1 MRLWRHMSLTWIR
14 TWWYNNRH
22 MSLTWICTRWYG
34 RSYKS
39 FIFLLH
45 QTPFQRL
52 TLRMTRFYTSQPSAK
67 VWNRL
72 QHVMRNMGYDARTS
86 ADKVGIQTTMATI
99 ARFNHTYI
107 GFMNNATWSS
117 GNRYS
122 QGSLITVVSRKYA
135 PPFATL
141 ALVQNAGGLICSM
154 QHFLSQLRPPFRLSK
169 AWPHCRW
176 GVHPSARLWQASVVR
191 GKKAGHFH
199 EVAGMSIVDAG
210 GPSLMR
216 AVLVCGRHFNGRQPI
231 GLNKSRKWVFFLGG
245 GYVRDK
251 NTSARLCAK
260 NAGGGGLCVRG
271 GIFVGHYGTCI
282 WCTVLPQEQLVPIP
296 EQALSSPPSSHFG
309 STVYM

>member
-1 MRLWRHMSLTWIR
+1 MKWKLTAFLPNVTSFSPCLEKKKTKKKPYNCTFGAFFGTIFVYISTAQCTSVIWSLTQKGWDR
-14 TWWYNNRH
+14 ESKFVLKWG
-22 MSLTWICTRWYG
+22 SKVFLLDSDSFLYG

-99 ARFNHTYI
+99 ARFNHTYV
-107 GFMNNATWSS
+107 GFMNIATWSS

-141 ALVQNAGGLICSM
+141 ALVQNAGGLIRSM

-176 GVHPSARLWQASVVR
+176 GVHPSTRRRDAPDASSRLWRASALS
-191 GKKAGHFH
+191 GEEAGHFH

-210 GPSLMR
+210 
-216 AVLVCGRHFNGRQPI
+216 
-231 GLNKSRKWVFFLGG
+231 
-245 GYVRDK
+245 
-251 NTSARLCAK
+251 
-260 NAGGGGLCVRG
+260 
-271 GIFVGHYGTCI
+271 
-282 WCTVLPQEQLVPIP
+282 
-296 EQALSSPPSSHFG
+296 SPCLW
-309 STVYM
+309 